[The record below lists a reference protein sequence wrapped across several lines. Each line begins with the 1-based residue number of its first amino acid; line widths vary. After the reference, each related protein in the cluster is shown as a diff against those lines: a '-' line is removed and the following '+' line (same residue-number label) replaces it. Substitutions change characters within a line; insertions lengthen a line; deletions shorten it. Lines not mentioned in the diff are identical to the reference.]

1 MEIFFGAF
9 TNEWEQR
16 RAALLHE
23 LSLGERRRS
32 SAEDEMKRRLKAMA
46 ELGGGGG
53 AGSGGGSQPK
63 MRRTAA
69 KPIFAGETRATVARQ

>member
-9 TNEWEQR
+9 TSEWEHR

-32 SAEDEMKRRLKAMA
+32 SAEDEMRRRLKAMA

-53 AGSGGGSQPK
+53 AGGSRPK
-63 MRRTAA
+63 MRR
-69 KPIFAGETRATVARQ
+69 